1 MIPKFATLILLP
13 ILLTVVYLGSADDN
27 VVGLVAL
34 GIMMVS
40 LFCTFVTKAPVWG
53 VLLLIISLHWFQL
66 EGISY
71 SIYFMLAAVSCFL
84 IYAMRHGG
92 LPLDRLWLILLM
104 SQLFYVAL
112 VFAAHPYVMMKIFF
126 FVNLTG
132 LVFFLGAGLVKWDSW
147 KVQQVLTA
155 HLTFMVAWAFVERA
169 VSYEMRIEG
178 PSLSSTNFA
187 VLLAVSWT
195 IWFINGWLC
204 KHTKMFWLVLMT
216 MFVFVSILFSGTR
229 MGILGMALGS
239 LLGVLGR
246 MFATQRQRVTSL
258 LFRFAIA
265 AGVLAVVAMAVWSLV
280 PDDLFLKKGFEGLM
294 SGKLDAS
301 SMGRIA
307 AWYTAVTVIKSHP
320 LWGCGPGNFLFFNAE
335 LLDKFNFIPVVQT
348 LPRLGHAHNL
358 FLMVLS
364 EHGLIGFSFL
374 GIVVVSCFWRL
385 VNYIRKTWDGFGI
398 ALISGGI
405 VTLFLGLFDV
415 FPLFPSSIGWGA
427 WYMGVLLSLRKD
439 SQPEPREELP
449 PEPREGG
456 DE

>member
-1 MIPKFATLILLP
+1 MIPKFVTLILLP

-34 GIMMVS
+34 GVMLAG
-40 LFCTFVTKAPVWG
+40 LFCTYVTKTPVWG
-53 VLLLIISLHWFQL
+53 VLLLIIALHWFQL

-71 SIYFMLAAVSCFL
+71 SIFFMLAAVACFTL
-84 IYAMRHGG
+84 YTMRHGG
-92 LPLDRLWLILLM
+92 LSMDKTWLILLM
-104 SQLFYVAL
+104 SQLAYVAL
-112 VFAAHPYVMMKIFF
+112 VFAAHPYIMMKIFF

-132 LVFFLGAGLVKWDSW
+132 LIFFLGSGLVKWNS
-147 KVQQVLTA
+147 KMVQLVLSA
-155 HLTFMVAWAFVERA
+155 HLGFMVIWAFVERLISDELR
-169 VSYEMRIEG
+169 VVG

-187 VLLAVSWT
+187 VLLAVAWT
-195 IWFINGWLC
+195 IWFINGWIC
-204 KHTKMFWLVLMT
+204 KHTKMFWLVLT
-216 MFVFVSILFSGTR
+216 TLLVFVSILFSGTR
-229 MGILGMALGS
+229 MGILGMMLGG

-246 MFATQRQRVTSL
+246 MFVTQRQRMTTL
-258 LFRFAIA
+258 LFKFAIA
-265 AGVLAVVAMAVWSLV
+265 AGVLAVLGIALWSLV

-320 LWGCGPGNFLFFNAE
+320 LWGCGPGNFLIYNAQ

-374 GIVVVSCFWRL
+374 GLVVVACFWRL
-385 VNYIRKTWDGFGI
+385 VNYIRRTWDGFGI
-398 ALISGGI
+398 ALLCGGI

-439 SQPEPREELP
+439 SRTEPRKDSQT
-449 PEPREGG
+449 EPREGG
-456 DE
+456 DK